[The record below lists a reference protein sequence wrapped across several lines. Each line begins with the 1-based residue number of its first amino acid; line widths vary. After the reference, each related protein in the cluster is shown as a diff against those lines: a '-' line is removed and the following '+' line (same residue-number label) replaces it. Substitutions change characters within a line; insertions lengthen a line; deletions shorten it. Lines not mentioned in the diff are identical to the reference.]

1 MKDIITIFSEF
12 TFDSRMLAYHY
23 IKTNKRKKKE
33 INMRTKLT
41 ILLCAPLLSMSVYAG
56 NIDGNAVFSSMLGA
70 GVGSAV
76 GSVIGGRDGA
86 IIGGGV
92 GGVIGAAAGSR
103 DNYSR
108 DVIYED
114 HSRPV
119 VVRTTNVVVQ
129 DRYYRPA
136 REVIV
141 FHPRDRRFDYRNR
154 YHYDNYNDRYYG
166 EHNRDYNDHDR
177 YYDRDDRD
185 RD

>member
-1 MKDIITIFSEF
+1 
-12 TFDSRMLAYHY
+12 MLAYHY
-23 IKTNKRKKKE
+23 VNTNQYKEEEIK
-33 INMRTKLT
+33 MRTKLT

-56 NIDGNAVFSSMLGA
+56 TIDGSTVFSSMLGA

-108 DVIYED
+108 NVIYED
-114 HSRPV
+114 HPRPV

-136 REVIV
+136 TEVIV

-154 YHYDNYNDRYYG
+154 YSYNDRYYV

-177 YYDRDDRD
+177 HDDRHDDRYDRDRH
-185 RD
+185 